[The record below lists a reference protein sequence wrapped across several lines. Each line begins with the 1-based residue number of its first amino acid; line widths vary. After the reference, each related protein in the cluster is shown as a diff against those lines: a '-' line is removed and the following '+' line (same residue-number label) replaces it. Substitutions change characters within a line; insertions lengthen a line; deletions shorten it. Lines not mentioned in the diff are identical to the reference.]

1 MIELKQQ
8 DLLIGVKAEQ
18 SLRDALRDAL
28 DGEQRGAEGLELAPV
43 GRKTWV
49 AGHRIGPVEDL
60 ARIAEEAGE
69 VHRRLLALG
78 SAQRIR
84 QENIRVWIA
93 APPVPVFRDPEPD
106 PQPQPQPDGP
116 VTCPVCGRE
125 IHSYNL
131 HRDSTGRAVGCYMCG
146 GNPGGFRS

>member
-1 MIELKQQ
+1 MIELRQQ

-28 DGEQRGAEGLELAPV
+28 DGEKPGAEGLELAPV

-49 AGHRIGPVEDL
+49 AGHRLGPVEEL
-60 ARIAEEAGE
+60 SRLAGE
-69 VHRRLLALG
+69 AADVHRRLLALG

-84 QENIRVWIA
+84 KETVRVWVA
-93 APPVPVFRDPEPD
+93 APPVPVFRDPD
-106 PQPQPQPDGP
+106 PPADGTI
-116 VTCPVCGRE
+116 TCPVCGRE
-125 IHSYNL
+125 VSTFNL
-131 HRDSTGRAVGCYMCG
+131 LRDAAGKPVGCYMCG

>member
-8 DLLIGVKAEQ
+8 DLLIGVRAEQ

-28 DGEQRGAEGLELAPV
+28 DGEGRGAEDLELAPV

-49 AGHRIGPVEDL
+49 AGQRIGPVEDL
-60 ARIAEEAGE
+60 ARIAEAAGE

-84 QENIRVWIA
+84 QEHIRVWVA
-93 APPVPVFRDPEPD
+93 APPVPIFRDPEPCD
-106 PQPQPQPDGP
+106 AKTSDVEGP

-131 HRDSTGRAVGCYMCG
+131 HRDGAGRAVGCYMCG

>member
-8 DLLIGVKAEQ
+8 DLLIGVKADQ
-18 SLRDALRDAL
+18 SLRDVLRDAL

-49 AGHRIGPVEDL
+49 AGRRIGPVEDL
-60 ARIAEEAGE
+60 ARIAEAAED

-84 QENIRVWIA
+84 QENIRVWVA
-93 APPVPVFRDPEPD
+93 APPVPVFRDPEPRD
-106 PQPQPQPDGP
+106 AEPRGGEGP

-125 IHSYNL
+125 VHSYNL
-131 HRDSTGRAVGCYMCG
+131 HRDSAGRAVGCYMCG